1 MVRRDWTFQRPDGEE
16 CELVV
21 GGGRR
26 SGCAWVHWR
35 GVGGKEPGLAQVHVE
50 LPKLRWKDRPQDP
63 DEAGDRH
70 SCQV

>member
-1 MVRRDWTFQRPDGEE
+1 MEKNASWWWGGE
-16 CELVV
+16 
-21 GGGRR
+21 
-26 SGCAWVHWR
+26 R
-35 GVGGKEPGLAQVHVE
+35 GPGLAQVHVE